1 MRRIDAWQA
10 GLPAIALCLF
20 VTGCGGGSGGDDE
33 VPVVD
38 MRDPSFGGAP
48 APPPAPGPPAAAPA
62 GPQAAPLAGAPVGFS
77 PDAGPSEPGAVSPLA
92 GQPGAGATPVSPV
105 TGGLTAAPE
114 GNLASDAALNEML
127 AAVNTANDPSAPR
140 GRSGGPPAG
149 ATGQP
154 GPNDPM
160 MAMMGGP
167 AGGMPGVPP
176 VGSEGM
182 MPGMAGPPGGFEAGG
197 FGGFEAGGPPG
208 FPGGPGGFPGGPGG
222 FPGGAGSSEPAN
234 FDSPRGAVDAFLNAV
249 NAKDIQGLNEATAL
263 RAPREAE
270 TSARRRTFQAIR
282 EMSLTEEELNII
294 ADEFEGFEVAQ
305 MSRPTSAGIV
315 SFILR
320 KQGDYGSTL
329 QRRIDVR
336 KERSGWKVND
346 VTGISEIKRMGGR
359 AMEQLNRNRNR
370 NQGNRP

>member
-48 APPPAPGPPAAAPA
+48 APPRAPGPPAAAPA

-77 PDAGPSEPGAVSPLA
+77 PDAGPSAPGAVSPLA
-92 GQPGAGATPVSPV
+92 GQPGAGNTPVSPV
-105 TGGLTAAPE
+105 AGGLTAAPE

-127 AAVNTANDPSAPR
+127 AQVNSANDPSAPR

-154 GPNDPM
+154 GQTEPM
-160 MAMMGGP
+160 MAMMGSQ
-167 AGGMPGVPP
+167 GGAMPGTP
-176 VGSEGM
+176 GMGYEGM
-182 MPGMAGPPGGFEAGG
+182 VPGMAGPPGGFEAGG

-208 FPGGPGGFPGGPGG
+208 FPGGPDGFPGGPG
-222 FPGGAGSSEPAN
+222 SSEPAD
-234 FDSPRGAVDAFLNAV
+234 FESPRGAVDAFLSAV
-249 NAKDIQGLNEATAL
+249 KAKDIQGLSEATAL

-270 TSARRRTFQAIR
+270 TATRRKTFQAIR
-282 EMSLTEEELNII
+282 EMSLSVEELNSI

-305 MSRPTSAGIV
+305 MSRPTTAGIV

-320 KQGDYGSTL
+320 KEGDYGSTL

-346 VTGISEIKRMGGR
+346 VTGVSEIKRLGGR
-359 AMEQLNRNRNR
+359 AMEQRNRNRNR
-370 NQGNRP
+370 GDRP